1 MTRMIALSSA
11 LLASIVLALPATAQ
25 VRPIDQRVSVSTAGL
40 DVASDAGRTA
50 FLARVD
56 QAVTRAC
63 GNLHTRSTSELQAN
77 LACTRQARAQAQG
90 QAQGVIA
97 EAESHRK
104 VAMTK

>member
-1 MTRMIALSSA
+1 MSRTRSLSHA
-11 LLASIVLALPATAQ
+11 LLVSTLLVLPAAAQ
-25 VRPIDQRVSVSTAGL
+25 VRPVDQRVSVSTAGL

-63 GNLHTRSTSELQAN
+63 GTLHTRSTSELQVN

-90 QAQGVIA
+90 QAQSVIA

-104 VAMTK
+104 VAMSK